1 MKKRTLKEICDYWE
15 AEARRS
21 EVAAALWERRCREA
35 ERSLAALRADPLE
48 AFRAGFQAEA
58 IRQIDAWPSGPDTQ
72 EPTKE

>member
-21 EVAAALWERRCREA
+21 EADAALWQRRCRQA

-58 IRQIDAWPSGPDTQ
+58 IRQIDAWPAGPDAHGPI
-72 EPTKE
+72 EE

>member
-1 MKKRTLKEICDYWE
+1 MKKRMLKEICDYWE

-21 EVAAALWERRCREA
+21 EAAAALWQRRCRDA
-35 ERSLAALRADPLE
+35 ERSLAALRADPLG

-58 IRQIDAWPSGPDTQ
+58 IRQIDAWPSGPDAH